1 MKCTHELT
9 EKNFLLYAANN
20 YNYPRCLDV
29 KEFHEDLNR
38 LKYIKKLLNKYQ
50 EKSILQERL
59 ILNHL
64 IIIHNVF
71 NISAATR
78 MCFFKIKETH
88 WPTLKTFLLYLNYI
102 PEDQY
107 LNIPI
112 DLRVARVLQ
121 KL

>member
-1 MKCTHELT
+1 MTYTHELT
-9 EKNFLLYAANN
+9 ENNFLLYAATN
-20 YNYPRCLDV
+20 YDNPRCLDV

-38 LKYIKKLLNKYQ
+38 LKYIKKLLKKYQ

-64 IIIHNVF
+64 IVIHNVF
-71 NISAATR
+71 SISAATR
-78 MCFFKIKETH
+78 MSFFKINEIH
-88 WPTLKTFLLYLNYI
+88 WPALKTFLLYLNYI
-102 PEDQY
+102 PEGEY

-112 DLRVARVLQ
+112 DLHVARVLQ